1 MQLCRSINGLSKMV
15 RVQKGKQEALGL
27 DVLITWRWLTFKTD
41 LLFLC
46 RRNIAPPFIKAIYM
60 SFLLG
65 NLNYPTLWQIRKN
78 KLETA

>member
-1 MQLCRSINGLSKMV
+1 MV

-27 DVLITWRWLTFKTD
+27 GVLITWRWLTFKRD

-46 RRNIAPPFIKAIYM
+46 RRTIAQPFIKAIDM

-65 NLNYPTLWQIRKN
+65 NLNYPTLWQIRNN